1 MNKKQQKDSKKNSK
15 QNIIEG
21 IEFIERLGR
30 DLGGHTRRNEDT
42 SHINYK
48 IHHLLHDP
56 FTFVNAY
63 AKISKNKGALTKG
76 VDDDNVIQLFGLE
89 KATNIAKKIK
99 KGTYTFKP
107 VQRTWIPK
115 PGKNKKRPIDVPNQ
129 SDRIVQEAVRGIL
142 EAIYEPVFQ
151 EFGEKTKNLCNNYG
165 FRPKKSCWSAVEKLK
180 LHSKKCNIAIEGDI
194 VSAYNNVDHDILL
207 KILSRRIKDKKFL
220 KLIKDMLKSGIM
232 DQRRFEHSL
241 NGTPQGGIVSPLLFN
256 IYMYEFDKYVYEQC
270 IKPILNENEEQE
282 KKPEVRSRKYNQIS
296 YKTKKARIEYVELR
310 DKYRTKSGDININQ
324 VKKAKKQF
332 KKLQLELLATP
343 YNESNRVTKGVVYVR
358 YADDWVLTL
367 TCSIE
372 EAKKIKTKISQFLE
386 IHLKMQL
393 DEDKTA
399 ITPTSKGYKF
409 LGFEIRRNVGKPK
422 LARVLQKVRS
432 KGKTIHIR
440 PLRRTTSLQ
449 ITIEPDSDRILKRLT
464 LLKMCDKKY
473 FPKGKTSWTI
483 YNEFQIVQKYA
494 LMMRGIFNYYKPCN
508 RLSRLYHISYILQY
522 SCAKT
527 IAIRKKMSLPQV
539 LKRYG
544 LNLRISATIQNTK
557 NESKTKWQQF
567 YDIIALRKMEAKNQD
582 FTYRQMILI
591 RSEFGN
597 FGELSL
603 KFTMSAVFVGL
614 WITFNY
620 TT

>member
-1 MNKKQQKDSKKNSK
+1 
-15 QNIIEG
+15 
-21 IEFIERLGR
+21 
-30 DLGGHTRRNEDT
+30 
-42 SHINYK
+42 
-48 IHHLLHDP
+48 
-56 FTFVNAY
+56 
-63 AKISKNKGALTKG
+63 
-76 VDDDNVIQLFGLE
+76 LFGLE

-99 KGTYTFKP
+99 
-107 VQRTWIPK
+107 
-115 PGKNKKRPIDVPNQ
+115 
-129 SDRIVQEAVRGIL
+129 
-142 EAIYEPVFQ
+142 
-151 EFGEKTKNLCNNYG
+151 
-165 FRPKKSCWSAVEKLK
+165 
-180 LHSKKCNIAIEGDI
+180 
-194 VSAYNNVDHDILL
+194 
-207 KILSRRIKDKKFL
+207 
-220 KLIKDMLKSGIM
+220 
-232 DQRRFEHSL
+232 
-241 NGTPQGGIVSPLLFN
+241 
-256 IYMYEFDKYVYEQC
+256 
-270 IKPILNENEEQE
+270 
-282 KKPEVRSRKYNQIS
+282 
-296 YKTKKARIEYVELR
+296 
-310 DKYRTKSGDININQ
+310 
-324 VKKAKKQF
+324 
-332 KKLQLELLATP
+332 
-343 YNESNRVTKGVVYVR
+343 
-358 YADDWVLTL
+358 
-367 TCSIE
+367 
-372 EAKKIKTKISQFLE
+372 TKIFQFLE

-473 FPKGKTSWTI
+473 FSKGKTSWTI

-494 LMMRGIFNYYKPCN
+494 LMMRGIFNYYKPCK